1 MIELKFH
8 KLHPGAIL
16 PRRWSE
22 ESVGYD
28 LHAFSLSETGRP
40 LKRLIP
46 PRSTENISTGLLIEP
61 PPGHF
66 TMVCSRSGLAKLS
79 IVVANAPGIID
90 PDYRGEVK
98 ILLYNG
104 GFQSYYVQHEDR
116 IAQLVVVPAT
126 PLSIVEVTELS
137 QTQRGDRGFGSTGG
151 IG

>member
-8 KLHPGAIL
+8 RLYPDATL

-28 LHAFSLSETGRP
+28 LHAYSVSETGRP

-46 PRSTENISTGLLIEP
+46 PHSTQNISTGLAIEP
-61 PPGHF
+61 PSGYF
-66 TMVCSRSGLAKLS
+66 VMVCSRSGLAKLS
-79 IVVANAPGIID
+79 IMVANGPGIID

-98 ILLYNG
+98 VLLYNG

-116 IAQLVVVPAT
+116 IAQLVVVPVT
-126 PLSIVEVTELS
+126 SISIVESEALS
-137 QTQRGDRGFGSTGG
+137 ETGRGAKGFGSTGG
-151 IG
+151 LG